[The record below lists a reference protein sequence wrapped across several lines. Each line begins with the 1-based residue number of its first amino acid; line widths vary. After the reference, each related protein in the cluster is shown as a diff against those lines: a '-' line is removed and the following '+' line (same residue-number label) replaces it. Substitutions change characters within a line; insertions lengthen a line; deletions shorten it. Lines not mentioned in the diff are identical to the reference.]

1 MGSPPSSWASVFGRR
16 KLIPVLNSEV
26 WNSQHLLHGHFKKGL
41 CQIWDRLTF
50 HCGLGTFRKNYPP
63 QLTQDRAVLRLPLG
77 GFTVLAFSPHLL
89 SWKTR
94 NEFSLH
100 PRWERGGGRGQGGC
114 LCKLKFVTVGRT
126 VALQP
131 KPISGCTAS
140 QPHCKVLKI
149 LPPTPRIYIYMY
161 IKKNPLSISQYTK
174 GPHHTAKIA
183 VPTLVN

>member
-1 MGSPPSSWASVFGRR
+1 MWTFQQIFLPNMRQAHSPLWIWNFQKKLSPSQVCLFKPSLPPGEFVVFACSYYG
-16 KLIPVLNSEV
+16 VV
-26 WNSQHLLHGHFKKGL
+26 M
-41 CQIWDRLTF
+41 
-50 HCGLGTFRKNYPP
+50 
-63 QLTQDRAVLRLPLG
+63 
-77 GFTVLAFSPHLL
+77 
-89 SWKTR
+89 KTS

-100 PRWERGGGRGQGGC
+100 PRWEVREGN

-131 KPISGCTAS
+131 RPISGCTAS
-140 QPHCKVLKI
+140 QLHCKVLKI
-149 LPPTPRIYIYMY
+149 LPPTPEYIYMY